1 MANDVLGLIAGEGR
15 LPVLVARGMRAQ
27 GARVACVAFRGHAD
41 PELQSLCDHFEE
53 VSLYRPSAWIRR
65 LRRWGAQD
73 AVMVGG
79 VSKSR
84 MMHDPW
90 RWLRDI
96 PDWRAIRVWYRRLR
110 HDKRDR
116 ALLAAV
122 AEELSHAGIEII
134 DSTTHIAEHMAGSGQ
149 LGSVAPTAGQSS
161 DITFGWS
168 LVQTSAD
175 IGIGQAMAIREGD
188 VLAVEA
194 AEGTAAMIER
204 AGALCRI
211 SGWVLLKNASADHD
225 QRADVPTIGVETIE
239 QLAAAGGGAVA
250 VGAGRVILLE
260 QDLVLAAADKAGIAV
275 VGMDT

>member
-41 PELQSLCDHFEE
+41 PELQSICEHFEE

-65 LRRWGAQD
+65 LRRWDAHD

-90 RWLRDI
+90 RLLRDI
-96 PDWRAIRVWYRRLR
+96 PDWRAVRVWYRRLR
-110 HDKRDR
+110 HDKRSR

-149 LGSVAPTAGQSS
+149 LGSVAPTAGQTS

-194 AEGTAAMIER
+194 AEGTAAMIKR
-204 AGALCRI
+204 AGTLCRI

-225 QRADVPTIGVETIE
+225 RRADVPTIGVETIE
-239 QLAAAGGGAVA
+239 QLAAAGAGAVA

>member
-41 PELQSLCDHFEE
+41 PELQSLCEHFEE

-65 LRRWGAQD
+65 LRRWGAHD

-90 RWLRDI
+90 RLLRDI
-96 PDWRAIRVWYRRLR
+96 PDWRAVRVWYRRLR

-149 LGSVAPTAGQSS
+149 LGSVAPTAGQTS

-194 AEGTAAMIER
+194 AEGTAAMIKR
-204 AGALCRI
+204 AGELCRI

-225 QRADVPTIGVETIE
+225 RRADVPTIGVETIE